1 MSTFG
6 AALSN
11 TALLVTLLTGLLLT
25 LYLALRLSVASL
37 RLTYRFVRA
46 QAARVSVQRGD
57 LAHQGGRARA

>member
-25 LYLALRLSVASL
+25 KPAP
-37 RLTYRFVRA
+37 
-46 QAARVSVQRGD
+46 VS
-57 LAHQGGRARA
+57 